1 MIDFRQDVNS
11 FRDRNLRF
19 VDESHTPKRI
29 HSLHRVIPRPS
40 FIELVYVR
48 GFVKFYRISF
58 RSLVAKI
65 YFISI
70 LILIKKNESQEKRVS
85 MTNRS
90 KFFLSLSFPFLK
102 FFAIFGQSRR
112 SSTRWND
119 RNRAKKKKEKKKKR
133 NGTILAGGDRVSI
146 HHIHLHF

>member
-29 HSLHRVIPRPS
+29 HSLHRVISRPS

-48 GFVKFYRISF
+48 GFVKVYRISF
-58 RSLVAKI
+58 QSLVAKI

-90 KFFLSLSFPFLK
+90 KVFSFSLLPLLE
-102 FFAIFGQSRR
+102 IFRDFR
-112 SSTRWND
+112 P
-119 RNRAKKKKEKKKKR
+119 
-133 NGTILAGGDRVSI
+133 I
-146 HHIHLHF
+146 